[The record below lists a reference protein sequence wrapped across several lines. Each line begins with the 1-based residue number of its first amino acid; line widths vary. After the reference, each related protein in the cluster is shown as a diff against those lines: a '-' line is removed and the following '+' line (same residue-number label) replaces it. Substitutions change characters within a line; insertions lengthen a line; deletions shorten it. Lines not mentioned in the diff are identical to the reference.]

1 LSFYKGCRDGD
12 QESRFTSEKLDLF
25 IYKNYIIINFS
36 LMTMPWLR
44 QIVASLSP
52 RRLRSVH
59 VGFVVDKV
67 ALGQVFSK
75 FLSFLCLYLSTVAPY
90 SYAIWVMN
98 SWRAGGCS
106 SETESYNIDLNNT
119 SNCYLMLFLV
129 DG

>member
-1 LSFYKGCRDGD
+1 MVIRRAGSLQR
-12 QESRFTSEKLDLF
+12 LDLF

-59 VGFVVDKV
+59 VGFVVDRV

-75 FLSFLCLYLSTVAPY
+75 FLSFPLSVTF
-90 SYAIWVMN
+90 
-98 SWRAGGCS
+98 
-106 SETESYNIDLNNT
+106 
-119 SNCYLMLFLV
+119 NCGSVLICHLGDEQLACWWLQFGDIVLQH
-129 DG
+129 